1 MIKSSPNPL
10 GPSNQ
15 YTYFIGPNPRTHII
29 NESISPKIDP
39 SVFIGPFSSII
50 GDVTINANVFISCN
64 VTLRA
69 DEGTPFYVGSNT
81 NLQDGVIFHGLAEKY
96 VMVKNKKYSIYVGNN
111 VSCAHGSVIHGPC
124 YIGNDTFIGFNAVIF
139 NAVIKNNCFIGTGS
153 IVTNNVVVNSGRFVP
168 PGAVIDTQDKANSLD
183 AISNTVQEFSKE
195 VIDVNTEFSS
205 SYPLLFG
212 DYTSDNCED

>member
-29 NESISPKIDP
+29 NESISPIIDP

-69 DEGTPFYVGSNT
+69 DEGTPFYIGSNT

-139 NAVIKNNCFIGTGS
+139 NAVIKDNCFIGTGS
-153 IVTNNVVVNSGRFVP
+153 IVTNNVVVDSGRFVP

-212 DYTSDNCED
+212 DILYNCED

>member
-1 MIKSSPNPL
+1 MIKSVPNPL

-15 YTYFIGPNPRTHII
+15 YTYFVGPNPCTSSVH
-29 NESISPKIDP
+29 ESISPNIDP

-50 GDVTINANVFISCN
+50 GDVTLNANVFIACN

-153 IVTNNVVVNSGRFVP
+153 IVTNDVVIDSGRFVP

-195 VIDVNTEFSS
+195 VINVNTEFSS

-212 DYTSDNCED
+212 NIYYSHRD

>member
-1 MIKSSPNPL
+1 MIKSVPNPL

-15 YTYFIGPNPRTHII
+15 YTYFVGPNPCTSSVH
-29 NESISPKIDP
+29 ESISPNIDP

-50 GDVTINANVFISCN
+50 GDVTLNANVFIACN
-64 VTLRA
+64 VALRA

-81 NLQDGVIFHGLAEKY
+81 NIQDGVVFHGLSDKY

-124 YIGNDTFIGFNAVIF
+124 YIGDDTFIGFKAVIF
-139 NAVIKNNCFIGTGS
+139 NAFIKNNCFIGTGA
-153 IVTNNVVVNSGRFVP
+153 IVTNDVVIDSGRFVP

-183 AISNTVQEFSKE
+183 TIPNTVQEFSKE
-195 VIDVNTEFSS
+195 VINVNTEFSS

-212 DYTSDNCED
+212 NI

>member
-29 NESISPKIDP
+29 NESISPTIDP

-50 GDVTINANVFISCN
+50 GDVTINSNVFISCN

-69 DEGTPFYVGSNT
+69 DEGTPFYIGSNT

-124 YIGNDTFIGFNAVIF
+124 YIGDDTFIGFKAVIF
-139 NAVIKNNCFIGTGS
+139 NAFIKNNCFIGTGA
-153 IVTNNVVVNSGRFVP
+153 IVTNDVVIDSGRFVP

-183 AISNTVQEFSKE
+183 TIPNTVQEFSKE
-195 VIDVNTEFSS
+195 VINVNTEFSS

-212 DYTSDNCED
+212 NI

>member
-1 MIKSSPNPL
+1 MIKSVPNPL

-15 YTYFIGPNPRTHII
+15 YTYFIGPNPCTSSVQ
-29 NESISPKIDP
+29 ESISPNINP

-50 GDVTINANVFISCN
+50 GDVTLSANVFIACN

-81 NLQDGVIFHGLAEKY
+81 NIQDGVVFHGLAKKY

-111 VSCAHGSVIHGPC
+111 VSCAHNAVIHGPC
-124 YIGNDTFIGFNAVIF
+124 FIGDDTFIGFKAVIF
-139 NAVIKNNCFIGTGS
+139 NAIIKNNCLIGTGA
-153 IVTNNVVVNSGRFVP
+153 IVTNGVVINSGSLVP
-168 PGAVIDTQDKANSLD
+168 PGAIIDTQDKANALD
-183 AISNTVQEFSKE
+183 SITEANQEFTKE

-205 SYPLLFG
+205 SYTLFFG
-212 DYTSDNCED
+212 NSR